1 VGKCY
6 APRFVLVRPVLDVE
20 VRVLEYT
27 AYKSA

>member
-6 APRFVLVRPVLDVE
+6 APRFVLVRPFLDVE

-27 AYKSA
+27 AYK